1 VGGAAFD
8 PAQQLR
14 QNAVQIL
21 QYVQIT
27 ETQHLQPLALQMR
40 CTQPISREPGE
51 PGEPSRVMVLPDIE
65 LDHQPQPMQALAVR
79 MRHVQWAFHD
89 RCEFAGSSSS
99 AGAPLISAIS
109 VGFHALLLR
118 MLFYA
123 WRFIP
128 QA

>member
-1 VGGAAFD
+1 MRGAGFD

-14 QNAVQIL
+14 QNAFQIL

-27 ETQHLQPLALQMR
+27 ETQPLQPQGLQMR
-40 CTQPISREPGE
+40 CAQPIPRG
-51 PGEPSRVMVLPDIE
+51 PSRVMVLPDTE
-65 LDHQPQPMQALAVR
+65 LDHQPQPQQALAVR
-79 MRHVQWAFHD
+79 VRHVQWAFHD